1 MSKTERQAMVES
13 LADELKQSPNLYLT
27 DFTGLDVLHM
37 TEFRS
42 RLRSAGVRYRVV
54 KNTLMQRALA
64 GSGVAGLEEHLN
76 GPTGLVLAGDDPV
89 TAAKVLADFVKEHE
103 RPAIKIGVVDG
114 KTVTPAEV
122 KHLASLPPRDVL
134 LSQFAGALESP
145 VTQLAGM
152 MNGMLYQFVGA
163 LEALRAQQGAAS

>member
-42 RLRSAGVRYRVV
+42 RLRNAGVRYRVV

-64 GSGVAGLEEHLN
+64 DTDMAGLDEHLA

-89 TAAKVLADFVKEHE
+89 TAAKVLADFVREHE

-114 KTVTPAEV
+114 KTMTPAEV

-134 LSQFAGALESP
+134 LSQFAGALEAP
-145 VTQLAGM
+145 LAQLAGM

>member
-42 RLRSAGVRYRVV
+42 RLRNAGVRYRVV

-64 GSGVAGLEEHLN
+64 GTDVAGLEEHLI

-89 TAAKVLADFVKEHE
+89 TAAKVLADFIKEHE

-114 KTVTPAEV
+114 KTVTPAEI

-134 LSQFAGALESP
+134 LSQFAGALEAP
-145 VTQLAGM
+145 LTQFAGM
-152 MNGMLYQFVGA
+152 LDSMLYQFVGA
-163 LEALRAQQGAAS
+163 LEALRAQRGAAP